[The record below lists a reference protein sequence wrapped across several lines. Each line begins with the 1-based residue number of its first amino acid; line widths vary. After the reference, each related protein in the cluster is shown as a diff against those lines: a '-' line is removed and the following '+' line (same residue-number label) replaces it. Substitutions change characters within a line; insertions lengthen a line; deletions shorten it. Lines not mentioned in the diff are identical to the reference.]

1 MYAKLTAMGALKF
14 LTASILFVLG
24 IPACN
29 AQLSPPGLGTTQSA
43 FWGAVGIRQK
53 LDDKNTSVTYV
64 GIGRISGPA
73 GDSNPFKK
81 QSIIVLNQEFYHKL
95 NAHWQY
101 SYALSYRSQNQYS
114 SDEPYGEKVP
124 ATHQEFRG
132 YGRIGYTATMGTVKW
147 KSTFREE
154 VRKFYTPQFKTV
166 EDDFQ
171 LRSRF
176 KTQATVALD
185 NDSENSLTGSAE
197 ALFSI
202 SDDDTEGWSKFEY
215 KESRFCL
222 YYSYAPNSIPV
233 TFDIGYMNDLIGHGH
248 HIVDANYLAF
258 DIILENI
265 F

>member
-1 MYAKLTAMGALKF
+1 MSALKF
-14 LTASILFVLG
+14 FITTIVLVLF
-24 IPACN
+24 ISNCN

-43 FWGAVGIRQK
+43 FWGAVGVRQK
-53 LDDKNTSVTYV
+53 LDAKNTSVTYV
-64 GIGRISGPA
+64 GIGRISDPE
-73 GDSNPFKK
+73 GDANPFKK

-95 NAHWQY
+95 NTHWQY

-114 SDEPYGEKVP
+114 SKEPYEAESP
-124 ATHQEFRG
+124 TTHQEFRG
-132 YGRIGYTATMGTVKW
+132 YGRLSYTAKIGSVKW

-154 VRKFYTPQFKTV
+154 IRKFYTPDFETV

-176 KTQATVALD
+176 KTQATIPLD
-185 NDSENSLTGSAE
+185 VYSESSLVGSAE

-202 SDDDTEGWSKFEY
+202 SNDDTEGWSDFEY

-222 YYSYAPNSIPV
+222 YYSYSPDSIPV

-248 HIVDANYLAF
+248 HIKDANYLAF
-258 DIILENI
+258 DIVLENV

>member
-1 MYAKLTAMGALKF
+1 MSALKF
-14 LTASILFVLG
+14 FISSILFVLF
-24 IPACN
+24 IPNCN

-43 FWGAVGIRQK
+43 FWGAVGVRQK
-53 LDDKNTSVTYV
+53 LDEKNTSVTYV
-64 GIGRISGPA
+64 GIGRISDPE
-73 GDSNPFKK
+73 GDANPFNK

-95 NAHWQY
+95 NTHWQY

-114 SDEPYGEKVP
+114 SKEPYKAESP
-124 ATHQEFRG
+124 TTHQEFRG
-132 YGRIGYTATMGTVKW
+132 YGRLSYTAKTGSVNW

-154 VRKFYTPQFKTV
+154 IRKFYTPDFETV

-176 KTQATVALD
+176 KTQATIPLD
-185 NDSENSLTGSAE
+185 VYSESSLIGSAE

-202 SDDDTEGWSKFEY
+202 SNDDTEGWGDFEY

-222 YYSYAPNSIPV
+222 YYSYAPHSIPV

-248 HIVDANYLAF
+248 HIKDANYLAF
-258 DIILENI
+258 DIVLENV